1 MIADPPLLLETIR
14 LHDGHMPYLS
24 YHQKR
29 LERSRAF
36 HYGKMPAIDLAG
48 EIDIPEEYQRGWY
61 KVRVIYGAAVQQVEI
76 QPYTIR
82 PVNSLEIIHL
92 DELNYAHKY
101 ADRQALQSLFQQR
114 AYGDD
119 ILMVRD
125 GLLTDTSYA
134 NVALYDGRQW
144 WTPAQPLLAGTARA
158 RYLEQGSLQETDIPY
173 RALGQYQKIKL
184 INAMMEWEEGPVIFP
199 EKIKGK

>member
-1 MIADPPLLLETIR
+1 MIDDQPLLLETIR
-14 LHDGHMPYLS
+14 LIDGRMPYLND
-24 YHQKR
+24 HQKR
-29 LERSRAF
+29 LERSRSF
-36 HYGKMPAIDLAG
+36 HYGKMPAIDLAN
-48 EIDIPEEYQRGWY
+48 EIVIPEEYQQGLY
-61 KVRVIYGAAVQQVEI
+61 KARVIYGEAIQQVEI

-82 PVNSLEIIHL
+82 PVNSLEIVHIE
-92 DELNYAHKY
+92 ELKYAHKY

-144 WTPAQPLLAGTARA
+144 WTPAQPLLPGTARA

-173 RALGQYQKIKL
+173 RALDHYQKIKL